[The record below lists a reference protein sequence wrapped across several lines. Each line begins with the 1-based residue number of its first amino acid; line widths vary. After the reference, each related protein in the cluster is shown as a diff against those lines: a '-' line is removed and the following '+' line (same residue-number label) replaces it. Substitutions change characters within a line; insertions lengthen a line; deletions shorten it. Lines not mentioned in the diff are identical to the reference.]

1 MFHFC
6 HVVPVLRNLLMSR
19 VSLGFCFYKAM
30 NDLDTFVAQWCCEKA
45 VCSVDDDD
53 DDDFVFDVLFPFE

>member
-45 VCSVDDDD
+45 VCSVDDDV
-53 DDDFVFDVLFPFE
+53 VFDVLFPFE

>member
-1 MFHFC
+1 MTWI
-6 HVVPVLRNLLMSR
+6 LLLHSGA
-19 VSLGFCFYKAM
+19 V
-30 NDLDTFVAQWCCEKA
+30 EKA